1 MYNDLHIFFV
11 FSCKMI
17 LTRVPEKKS
26 LLQSATSSASAA
38 ERHCFAAACTLST
51 LLFPDR
57 RSAPPHPTAAQ
68 LKRPMDPLGP
78 PLRCKK
84 IAFGRE
90 IN

>member
-57 RSAPPHPTAAQ
+57 RSAPPRLAAACS
-68 LKRPMDPLGP
+68 KRPVGFLGAASA
-78 PLRCKK
+78 L
-84 IAFGRE
+84 
-90 IN
+90 

>member
-51 LLFPDR
+51 PLFSDR
-57 RSAPPHPTAAQ
+57 RSVPPRLAAAGSQ
-68 LKRPMDPLGP
+68 RPVGFLGAASA
-78 PLRCKK
+78 L
-84 IAFGRE
+84 
-90 IN
+90 

>member
-26 LLQSATSSASAA
+26 LWQSATSFASAA

-57 RSAPPHPTAAQ
+57 RSAPPRLAAAGAQ
-68 LKRPMDPLGP
+68 RAVDFLGAASA
-78 PLRCKK
+78 L
-84 IAFGRE
+84 
-90 IN
+90 